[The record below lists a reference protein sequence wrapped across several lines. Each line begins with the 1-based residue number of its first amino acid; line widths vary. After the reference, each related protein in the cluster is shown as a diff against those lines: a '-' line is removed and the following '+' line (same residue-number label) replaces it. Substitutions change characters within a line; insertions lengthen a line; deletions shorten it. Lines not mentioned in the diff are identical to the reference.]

1 MFLIL
6 QPLLKNNE
14 SEALI
19 FLFVFFGFRHW
30 LIRFTKENHTWN
42 LNAKSPWPF
51 AVSHSVFPPLYFL
64 AINSCNICM
73 IIVQTPIL
81 IYRLFGRIHIKIQN
95 TDMMITVF
103 HLLRLTIS
111 GVGSGLLSDTIGT
124 SLYPRY
130 PQIARVRILP
140 ITGR

>member
-1 MFLIL
+1 MLF
-6 QPLLKNNE
+6 
-14 SEALI
+14 
-19 FLFVFFGFRHW
+19 FLFVVLLFSCWIFWFS
-30 LIRFTKENHTWN
+30 KENDTWN

-95 TDMMITVF
+95 TDMMITVI

-130 PQIARVRILP
+130 PQTARVRILP
-140 ITGR
+140 IAGR